1 MPNAIRRNDTSGYG
15 DGSTQARMEVL
26 FYALAV
32 LITTTAVVSCF
43 PLLHVTN
50 NWAENALMFIPGL
63 VAVAFRLRSH
73 EGFRSVG
80 WGVGPAIYWFW
91 AILLPVIVLAIVL
104 PLTIRLGYAAMAP
117 PSTAHGRLLTHPV
130 KVLENVLLYAAL
142 SLPFAFGEEFAW
154 RGYAQGK
161 LVRDFGLIKGLL
173 LLGLLW
179 GFWHTPIY
187 YVMGDSPAHP
197 ILGPFVMTPIDNIL
211 AVVPMAWLYIK
222 SRSIWVP
229 TLTHAFADV
238 LWGFSD
244 LLFPK
249 SHEMQSWALLETA
262 QLILSII
269 LLMNLRS
276 RRKAFEAADE
286 ATPFPV
292 AT

>member
-130 KVLENVLLYAAL
+130 KVLKT
-142 SLPFAFGEEFAW
+142 SSS
-154 RGYAQGK
+154 
-161 LVRDFGLIKGLL
+161 
-173 LLGLLW
+173 
-179 GFWHTPIY
+179 T
-187 YVMGDSPAHP
+187 
-197 ILGPFVMTPIDNIL
+197 
-211 AVVPMAWLYIK
+211 
-222 SRSIWVP
+222 
-229 TLTHAFADV
+229 
-238 LWGFSD
+238 
-244 LLFPK
+244 
-249 SHEMQSWALLETA
+249 
-262 QLILSII
+262 
-269 LLMNLRS
+269 LRS
-276 RRKAFEAADE
+276 RFLSHSEKSSRGEVMRKANWF
-286 ATPFPV
+286 ATS
-292 AT
+292 A